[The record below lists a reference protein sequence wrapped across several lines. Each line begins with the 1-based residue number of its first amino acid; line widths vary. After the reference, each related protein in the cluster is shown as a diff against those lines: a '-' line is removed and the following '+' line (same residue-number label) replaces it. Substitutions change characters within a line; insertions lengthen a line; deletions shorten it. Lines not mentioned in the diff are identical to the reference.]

1 MKRLSFILL
10 TGSFVAL
17 FGLTSCAAPNASTQS
32 DYSVEAESGSLP
44 EPADMDAMASGAIA
58 QAPEAIAQK
67 TSAPDSLAVG
77 NQVSRRPQLIK
88 KADLSLEVESVED
101 SFKKVREIV
110 NTQQGDVLSLNH
122 RSGKET
128 EGIDRNKRQILSEM
142 RVPADNLDRALD
154 ALTELGKVRDRSITT
169 EDVSAQLV
177 DIQARVNNSRKS
189 EAALQEIM
197 SRSGEI
203 ADVLEVSREL
213 SQVRQDIEQ
222 MTARQESLKAQVRY
236 STISL
241 SLESVVAS
249 SDISNKPAFSYQ
261 ISSSWKS
268 AMSSVGEFTTDLL
281 QLGIWLL
288 AYSPYLAILLCG
300 AIVLR
305 KVTRPSTPD

>member
-1 MKRLSFILL
+1 MKRFYIAVL

-17 FGLTSCAAPNASTQS
+17 TGLTSCAAPNSQS
-32 DYSVEAESGSLP
+32 QADFATEAETASLP
-44 EPADMDAMASGAIA
+44 ESVEMNAAANSAIA
-58 QAPEAIAQK
+58 QAPE
-67 TSAPDSLAVG
+67 TSAQGAADSSSPTPK

-88 KADLSLEVESVED
+88 KANLSLDVESIDE

-110 NTQQGDVLSLNH
+110 NAQQGDVLSLDD
-122 RSGKET
+122 RGGDEI
-128 EGIDRNKRQILSEM
+128 EGLKQSRRQIRFEM
-142 RVPADNLDRALD
+142 RVPADNLNRALD
-154 ALTELGKVRDRSITT
+154 ALTELGEVRDRSITT

-177 DIQARVNNSRKS
+177 DIQARVSNSRKS

-197 SRSGEI
+197 SRSGDI
-203 ADVLEVSREL
+203 SDVLEVSREL
-213 SQVRQDIEQ
+213 SQVRQEIEQ

-249 SDISNKPAFSYQ
+249 SNVSNKPAFSRQ
-261 ISSSWKS
+261 ISSSWRS
-268 AMSSVGEFTTDLL
+268 ATSSVGEFTTDLL

-300 AIVLR
+300 AVMLR
-305 KVTRPSTPD
+305 KATRSST